1 MTKIEGINPQLL
13 SKLQKMDQWS
23 EYKTI
28 GLGSCGS
35 VFGIP
40 GTEIA
45 VKKGKDTKSLWNDYC
60 LTNTVHNAFTTVR
73 DLIQD
78 AFPHRTI
85 PMIPYCSS
93 FLLPSSDNYWEANL
107 KNFPASHREIGAVIQ
122 EDRILPVPQSVR
134 ETLIDLYF
142 DEEIQDGAKN
152 DEENEACLI
161 RIYLGENET
170 GAPDYNS
177 LRNFPMR
184 LNMTDDLGLDA
195 TVLSDEIAIALATI
209 HWQAQVDAMD
219 SEFVLGSARATP
231 FKRQRAY
238 DPTREPREDHGLDFT
253 QRSIHVWVLDF
264 DKASPIELTPRDV
277 EKYLVPAFLGNDPYF
292 PRPDVDDELWKK
304 FSATYLKASRL
315 ILESKKASDQEIHLP
330 KLFLDRVVL
339 WIKENEDWDP
349 EEHIVFR

>member
-1 MTKIEGINPQLL
+1 MTKWLPK
-13 SKLQKMDQWS
+13 SQKVDQGPV
-23 EYKTI
+23 YKVI

-35 VFGIP
+35 VFEIP
-40 GTEIA
+40 ETDFA
-45 VKKGKDTKSLWNDYC
+45 VKKGKGTKALWSDYC
-60 LTNTVHNAFTTVR
+60 LTNIVHDAFTNTR

-85 PMIPYCSS
+85 PKIPYCSS
-93 FLLPSSDNYWEANL
+93 FLLPTSNDYWEANL

-122 EDRILPVPQSVR
+122 EDRILPIPQSVR
-134 ETLIDLYF
+134 ETLIDRYF
-142 DEEIQDGAKN
+142 DEEIQDEAKH
-152 DEENEACLI
+152 DEENEACLV
-161 RIYLGENET
+161 RIYLGEIET
-170 GAPDYNS
+170 EAQDYDS

-184 LNMTDDLGLDA
+184 LNMMKDLGLDA
-195 TVLSDEIAIALATI
+195 RVFSAEIAIALATI

-219 SEFVLGSARATP
+219 SEFVLGSTRATP

-238 DPTREPREDHGLDFT
+238 DPTGEPREDHGLDFT
-253 QRSIHVWVLDF
+253 QRSVHVWVLDF

-277 EKYLVPAFLGNDPYF
+277 EHYLVPAFLGNDPYF
-292 PRPDVDDELWKK
+292 PRPDVDEELWKK
-304 FSATYLKASRL
+304 FSETYLKASRL
-315 ILESKKASDQEIHLP
+315 ILKSKGASSQEMHLP